1 MGGTRFYPISLF
13 FRSHYVRQITEALR
27 YCHDNDI
34 VHRDIK
40 PHAILLASK
49 ENSAPVKLGGFG
61 SAVQLA
67 EGQTTLQ
74 PQPGTLIRSSIA
86 DYARQSMLAAIYFR
100 PMPYSLGAF
109 CVFYLFCG
117 APMRPSIFFAS
128 HLPNA
133 RLISV
138 LFCKWSSV

>member
-1 MGGTRFYPISLF
+1 VSATLDTFGDPETDPIF
-13 FRSHYVRQITEALR
+13 FCSHYMRQITEALR

-67 EGQTTLQ
+67 EGQTTLH
-74 PQPGTLIRSSIA
+74 PQPGKCA
-86 DYARQSMLAAIYFR
+86 Q
-100 PMPYSLGAF
+100 
-109 CVFYLFCG
+109 
-117 APMRPSIFFAS
+117 RPSEQDCS
-128 HLPNA
+128 
-133 RLISV
+133 
-138 LFCKWSSV
+138 

>member
-1 MGGTRFYPISLF
+1 M
-13 FRSHYVRQITEALR
+13 RQITEALR

-74 PQPGTLIRSSIA
+74 PQPGTLNRSSPI
-86 DYARQSMLAAIYFR
+86 
-100 PMPYSLGAF
+100 MPDNRCHSCYLFSPVSPRLL
-109 CVFYLFCG
+109 CFYLFCG
-117 APMRPSIFFAS
+117 APVRPPSIFFAS

-133 RLISV
+133 AHLAV
-138 LFCKWSSV
+138 LFCKWSECRVYGDDFAQIGVCY